1 MIQGEYMKLEDIK
14 MAIEKDID
22 IDHTEL
28 DKEAIKTPQ
37 LHNKY
42 MNILNDE
49 KMLMFKYED
58 DFKKLR
64 KYKWLYYTGKISQEE
79 LEHFEWKPFQL
90 NILKQDIDKFMD
102 SDEDLV
108 KLKSRI
114 SYQKIKI
121 DHLESTI
128 KMIANRQWL
137 IRQAI
142 DWIKFTNGT

>member
-1 MIQGEYMKLEDIK
+1 MKLE
-14 MAIEKDID
+14 AIRIITEKDIV

-28 DKEAIKTPQ
+28 DKEALKTPQ

-42 MNILNDE
+42 MNMFNDE
-49 KMLMFKYED
+49 KLVMFKYED
-58 DFKKLR
+58 DYKKLK

-79 LEHFEWKPFQL
+79 LDFFEWQPFQL

-102 SDEDLV
+102 SDEELII
-108 KLKSRI
+108 LKSKM
-114 SYQKIKI
+114 SYQKTKI
-121 DHLESTI
+121 DYLESII

-142 DWIKFTNGT
+142 DWIKFTNGV